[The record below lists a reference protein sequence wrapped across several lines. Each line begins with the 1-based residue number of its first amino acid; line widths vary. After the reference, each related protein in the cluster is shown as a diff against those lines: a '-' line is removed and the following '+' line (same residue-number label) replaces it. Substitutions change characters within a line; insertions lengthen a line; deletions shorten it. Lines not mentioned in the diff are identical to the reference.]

1 MFGLAELSFSPPQG
15 ITLVTSKGNTIANHQ
30 GGEVAAGKIQAFK
43 DMCRQNQW
51 NFRRHAG
58 GLYNC
63 AGLIWASRRT
73 GISQTEDWRRIL
85 ADDGYR
91 PTSRPQIDDLVLYR
105 DVDDNTYL
113 HVARIVSF
121 KPGLTPESEL
131 VPVVLSK
138 WGHDLGECFHLAR
151 EHRMPGTYN
160 VAEEFW
166 TERPK
171 NERNPATT

>member
-1 MFGLAELSFSPPQG
+1 MFGLAELSLSQPQG
-15 ITLVTSKGNTIANHQ
+15 ITLVTSKGNPIANHQ
-30 GGEVAAGKIQAFK
+30 GAEVAAGKIQAFE

-51 NFRRHAG
+51 IFRRHAG

-85 ADDGYR
+85 TDDGYR
-91 PTSRPQIDDLVLYR
+91 QTSRPQLDDLVLYR
-105 DVDDNTYL
+105 DDDDNTYL

-121 KPGLTPESEL
+121 KPGLTEESPKL
-131 VPVVLSK
+131 PVVLSK

-151 EHRMPGTYN
+151 DHGMTGTYN
-160 VAEEFW
+160 VSEEFW

-171 NERNPATT
+171 YEPNSTTT